1 MRIRSFV
8 VGATVVGL
16 AVALPV
22 MLAACR
28 GPASISDIDWHLETD
43 RNASFRIEG
52 DKLSGTDSCNRIF
65 GEAVISSGDPASIEF
80 GLLGS
85 TRMACPDTT
94 NAQEDVRKALNGQRL
109 VEQPDTS
116 TLVLVDAATNERWR
130 FVQ

>member
-1 MRIRSFV
+1 M

-22 MLAACR
+22 MLSACR
-28 GPASISDIDWHLETD
+28 GSAPISDVDWHLETD

-52 DKLSGTDSCNRIF
+52 DSLSGMDSCNRIF
-65 GEAVISSGDPASIEF
+65 GEAVVSSGEPKAIEF

-94 NAQEDVRKALNGQRL
+94 NAQEDMRNALSGRRL
-109 VEQPDTS
+109 VEQPDDS
-116 TLVLVDAATNERWR
+116 TLVLVDAETNERWQ